1 MWVDLLSCVVG
12 TDVGSTISGSLGDIA
27 TGACTMGS

>member
-1 MWVDLLSCVVG
+1 MRVDLLSCGVG
-12 TDVGSTISGSLGDIA
+12 TDAGSTLSGSLGDIA